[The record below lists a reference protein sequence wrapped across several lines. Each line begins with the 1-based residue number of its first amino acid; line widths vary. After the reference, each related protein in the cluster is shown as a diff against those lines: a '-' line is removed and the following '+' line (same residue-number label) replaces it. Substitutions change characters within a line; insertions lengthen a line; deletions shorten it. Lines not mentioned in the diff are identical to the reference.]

1 MRASPRHKRP
11 FEAMGACPKLADVV
25 PPSSV
30 SIQWC
35 HSQDVD
41 VEIMA
46 GHWKVSSRV
55 QANPFS
61 ASFQVARLAG
71 LAWRGGLEGRPAV
84 LNSHYLSTIINVL
97 DTIRIMSLFGRRGGL
112 EEGRLA
118 F

>member
-71 LAWRGGLEGRPAV
+71 LA
-84 LNSHYLSTIINVL
+84 
-97 DTIRIMSLFGRRGGL
+97 
-112 EEGRLA
+112 
-118 F
+118 